1 MQNIPAGPL
10 HVFATR
16 SRSVVPKAVNHG
28 VPNRPIMLDQ
38 ESLRQL
44 DPHRYH
50 DEITAAKILKA
61 KILRLLNGLRM
72 LH

>member
-1 MQNIPAGPL
+1 
-10 HVFATR
+10 
-16 SRSVVPKAVNHG
+16 
-28 VPNRPIMLDQ
+28 MLDQ